1 MKITQ
6 QSPDTLVIECR
17 EWGGF
22 LLFSPLFLLIFSI
35 LFLLPGT
42 DAPLW
47 VWLLVGVFPA
57 ILGLITIMSPR
68 RTQMVLNKTSGR
80 LELRRKMF
88 FRYQSQWFDL
98 ANIDLFYAS
107 QRLDIK
113 SAATS
118 ATRYGY
124 LNVRIDKGMDLG
136 SYNLNTYK
144 KHIQRV
150 RMLAR
155 DVNDWREAA

>member
-1 MKITQ
+1 MG
-6 QSPDTLVIECR
+6 R
-17 EWGGF
+17 
-22 LLFSPLFLLIFSI
+22 LFVVFAAVLLIFSI

-144 KHIQRV
+144 KHIHRV